1 MNGWFM
7 VTLVGQD
14 RPAIVARVASALFE
28 GGANLG
34 EASMMRLGG
43 NFTIMLMVQ
52 FDGSVKQLQS
62 LLETEADSLDLRMHV
77 DRIEGG
83 LHRHHIPDVRVTVY
97 GADRTGI
104 VAQVTSAL
112 AEAGLDI
119 TDLQSDV
126 GGSETEPLYVM
137 TIEGRAREGIEA
149 LHSALEIVHREGMD
163 VDIEPIETLIG

>member
-1 MNGWFM
+1 
-7 VTLVGQD
+7 
-14 RPAIVARVASALFE
+14 
-28 GGANLG
+28 
-34 EASMMRLGG
+34 MMRLGG

-52 FDGSVKQLQS
+52 FDGTVKQLQS

-126 GGSETEPLYVM
+126 GGSADSPLYVM

-149 LHSALEIVHREGMD
+149 LRSALEIVHREGMD
-163 VDIEPIETLIG
+163 VEIEPIETLIG

>member
-1 MNGWFM
+1 MSGWFM

-14 RPAIVARVASALFE
+14 RPGIVSRVTSALFE

-52 FDGSVKQLQS
+52 FDGTVKQLQS

-126 GGSETEPLYVM
+126 GGSTDSPLYVM

-149 LHSALEIVHREGMD
+149 LRSALDIVHREGMD
-163 VDIEPIETLIG
+163 VEIEPIETLIG